1 MWLNG
6 TFIKINETRIEKKPT
21 TNPLVIPPKMIAKVT
36 SPADRGGYKI
46 STILPCIF
54 DIIKEEV
61 VLAKAFC
68 IICIAIN
75 PGTKKV
81 VNLYPKTSDLSEPIA
96 KLNTAKKRSKVTNGE
111 TIV

>member
-1 MWLNG
+1 MR
-6 TFIKINETRIEKKPT
+6 KKKKPT
-21 TNPLVIPPKMIAKVT
+21 TNPLVIPPKINANVT
-36 SPADRGGYKI
+36 SLGDRGGYKI

-54 DIIKEEV
+54 DIIKEEDV
-61 VLAKAFC
+61 FANAFC

-81 VNLYPKTSDLSEPIA
+81 VNLCPKISDLSEPIA
-96 KLNTAKKRSKVTNGE
+96 KLNTAKKRSKVTIGE